1 MRSTWKAPDA
11 QAVSLAGQKV
21 AAVVLMKDE
30 AGRRVAEEALVK
42 ELSRHGVVGIA
53 SYTLASE
60 AELKDKAKAKT
71 IFAGKGIEGVVVM
84 RPVGREDRVGNT
96 PAMWS
101 AAPYNSYWDGY
112 HGVGWGGMYDPGYM
126 TVKTIVTVETLVY
139 SLKQNKLIWVGTS
152 ETTDPE
158 EIKSFVCELTKS
170 AAVWM
175 RKDGVLV
182 KAAK

>member
-1 MRSTWKAPDA
+1 
-11 QAVSLAGQKV
+11 
-21 AAVVLMKDE
+21 
-30 AGRRVAEEALVK
+30 
-42 ELSRHGVVGIA
+42 
-53 SYTLASE
+53 
-60 AELKDKAKAKT
+60 
-71 IFAGKGIEGVVVM
+71 
-84 RPVGREDRVGNT
+84 
-96 PAMWS
+96 
-101 AAPYNSYWDGY
+101 
-112 HGVGWGGMYDPGYM
+112 MYDPGYM